1 MTTAAATA
9 EYKSN
14 VGPDFTLADA
24 YGPDYL
30 DNGPGEDE
38 DETAVR
44 QALNARMA
52 GFEPVIKGS
61 TI

>member
-1 MTTAAATA
+1 MTAAAAA

-14 VGPDFTLADA
+14 AGLDTALLDA
-24 YGPDYL
+24 YDPEYL
-30 DNGPGEDE
+30 DTEAAEDE

-52 GFEPVIKGS
+52 EWYGIG
-61 TI
+61 